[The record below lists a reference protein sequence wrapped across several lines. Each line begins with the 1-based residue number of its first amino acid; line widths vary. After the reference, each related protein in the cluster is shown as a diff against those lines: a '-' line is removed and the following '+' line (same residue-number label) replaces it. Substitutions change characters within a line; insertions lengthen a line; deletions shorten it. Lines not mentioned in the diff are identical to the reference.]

1 VPRADAAAPRIP
13 FADLNRP
20 PSGTSLNDRISAGE
34 DTLMKR
40 VLQSMIVGCA
50 SLAMFGCMAL
60 KPLSSDPTTLRTTLK
75 RGDQVEVV
83 TTSGKEM
90 QLTVDSLDDSGLQAS
105 GQRLAYSDIRSIS
118 RKQVNVG
125 TTTMLVLGV
134 VAAGALA
141 AAAGGG
147 GGGGGY

>member
-1 VPRADAAAPRIP
+1 
-13 FADLNRP
+13 
-20 PSGTSLNDRISAGE
+20 
-34 DTLMKR
+34 
-40 VLQSMIVGCA
+40 MIVGCA

>member
-1 VPRADAAAPRIP
+1 MPEFPV
-13 FADLNRP
+13 
-20 PSGTSLNDRISAGE
+20 GE

-40 VLQSMIVGCA
+40 FLQSMIVLCT
-50 SLAMFGCMAL
+50 SLAMFGCMAM

-75 RGDQVEVV
+75 RGDHVEVV
-83 TTSGKEM
+83 TTGGKEM
-90 QLTVDSLDDSGLQAS
+90 QLTVDSLDDNGLQAS

-125 TTTMLVLGV
+125 TTTALVLGI
-134 VAAGALA
+134 VAAGAL

-147 GGGGGY
+147 GGGGGGY

>member
-1 VPRADAAAPRIP
+1 
-13 FADLNRP
+13 
-20 PSGTSLNDRISAGE
+20 
-34 DTLMKR
+34 
-40 VLQSMIVGCA
+40 MIVGCA
-50 SLAMFGCMAL
+50 SLAMLGCMAL